1 MSTTQKPWPCLKC
14 MVMMNLIDDDHCK
27 CPRCRTEVW
36 FEYED
41 DSEPEDIEELM
52 QETYIQKLPNS
63 NPEFSIINGPPA
75 PGGGSKTKGNRNKK
89 QLMQKP
95 TTNELYKRLTGVRA
109 PAIRGKGSSKKDVDN
124 QEQPEL

>member
-14 MVMMNLIDDDHCK
+14 MVMMNLIDEDHCK
-27 CPRCRTEVW
+27 CPRCKTEVW
-36 FEYED
+36 FEYD
-41 DSEPEDIEELM
+41 DEPENVEELM
-52 QETYIQKLPNS
+52 QETYLTKLPSS

-95 TTNELYKRLTGVRA
+95 TTTELYKRLTGVKA
-109 PAIRGKGSSKKDVDN
+109 PVIRRKGRPKKVVDK
-124 QEQPEL
+124 QDSPSV